1 MLARLSAC
9 ALLLLL
15 GACAAALPGYVPPSQ
30 KAKSKFSTAYTS
42 GEVTS
47 DGRYEM
53 SEQEKLMDCK
63 RTTGSMLITIS
74 YLRHRANEVGTSGVA
89 VTASKAARPFIGGT
103 SKGLDRDAEYIRN
116 RARLDAYN
124 RHLAAQKCATV
135 DIDAELAKPQE
146 PMGKKY

>member
-42 GEVTS
+42 GEVT
-47 DGRYEM
+47 DGVYEM

-63 RTTGSMLITIS
+63 RTTGAMLITIS
-74 YLRHRANEVGTSGVA
+74 WLRHRNSEVGTSSVA
-89 VTASKAARPFIGGT
+89 VAGSKVAQPFIGG
-103 SKGLDRDAEYIRN
+103 SGKGLDRDAEYVRS
-116 RARLDAYN
+116 RARLDAFN

-135 DIDAELAKPQE
+135 DIDAELAKPPE
-146 PMGKKY
+146 PIGKKY

>member
-42 GEVTS
+42 GEVNAE
-47 DGRYEM
+47 GHYEM

-63 RTTGSMLITIS
+63 RTTGAMLITIS
-74 YLRHRANEVGTSGVA
+74 WLRHRHSEVGTSSVA
-89 VTASKAARPFIGGT
+89 VAGSKVAQPFIGG
-103 SKGLDRDAEYIRN
+103 SGKGLDRDAEYVRS
-116 RARLDAYN
+116 RARLDAFN

-135 DIDAELAKPQE
+135 DIDAELAKSQE
-146 PMGKKY
+146 AIGKKY